1 MNRFN
6 TEIAV
11 GLFLILGV
19 AAISFLAIKMGDVGG
34 DGKGS
39 YSIRA
44 RFASISGLK
53 EGAFVEVAGV
63 RVGQVTGINLDTED
77 YAAEITMSI
86 DDRVRLQDDSIA
98 SVRTS
103 GIIGEKFVKI
113 TPGGSDMYLEAGEA
127 IIDTEPS
134 ISLEELISKYIFEG
148 KD

>member
-1 MNRFN
+1 MKRFN

-11 GLFLILGV
+11 GLFIILGV
-19 AAISFLAIKMGDVGG
+19 AAVAFLAIKMGDVGRNTE
-34 DGKGS
+34 GS
-39 YSIRA
+39 YSVRA

-53 EGAFVEVAGV
+53 QGAFVEVAGV
-63 RVGQVTGINLDTED
+63 RVGQVTGIDLDTED

-86 DDRVRLQDDSIA
+86 DDRVKLQDDSIA

-113 TPGGSDMYLEAGEA
+113 TPGGSDIYLEEGEA

-134 ISLEELISKYIFEG
+134 ISLEELISKYIFES
-148 KD
+148 KE